1 MELSNTELKTCPHC
15 ELEIVAT
22 SNFCKYCGQ
31 PQNYQEQ
38 LASSNKKK
46 SLKQGALFI
55 GFVLAFCLLSQIIQQ
70 PSLGLSIFLDVTFA
84 ILTLLFFTASW
95 KENKHLLRWPNFSI
109 KKLLLVVVLTP
120 IASLIVQ
127 ILVTLLNEYI
137 LEAHYS
143 YESLYSAHPYGNYIM
158 VVSIAVF
165 PAIFEELGF
174 RGYLMQK
181 LLGILDQ
188 KEAIYITSFLFFL
201 MHLSLLS
208 FFWMLPLAL
217 VLAKMRLKENTLW
230 YGIVMHFLFNFTS
243 CLFTIYFVS

>member
-1 MELSNTELKTCPHC
+1 MEPQDTGLKICPHC
-15 ELEIVAT
+15 KLEIPSS
-22 SNFCKYCGQ
+22 SNFCKFCGQ

-46 SLKQGALFI
+46 SFKQGAVFI
-55 GFVLAFCLLSQIIQQ
+55 GLVLAFCLLSQIIQQ
-70 PSLGLSIFLDVTFA
+70 PSLGVTIFLDVAFA
-84 ILTLLFFTASW
+84 ILTLLFFTATW
-95 KENKHLLRWPNFSI
+95 TENKHLLRWPNFSI
-109 KKLLLVVVLTP
+109 RKLLLIVVLTP
-120 IASLIVQ
+120 LASLVVQ

-137 LEAHYS
+137 LGAHYS
-143 YESLYSAHPYGNYIM
+143 YESTYSGHPYGKYIM

-181 LLGILDQ
+181 LLDILDQ

-208 FFWMLPLAL
+208 FFWMLPLSL

-243 CLFTIYFVS
+243 CLFNIYFTS